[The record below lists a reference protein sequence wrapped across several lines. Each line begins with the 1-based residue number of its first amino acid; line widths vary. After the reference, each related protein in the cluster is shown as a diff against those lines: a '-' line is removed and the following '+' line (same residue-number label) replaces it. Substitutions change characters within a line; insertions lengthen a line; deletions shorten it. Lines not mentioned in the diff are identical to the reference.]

1 MNLTFRGPC
10 IVIYSYNIIRTVHEV
25 VGTHIKYTFPPEY
38 CAVGERITRNS
49 GGTKGAKEIGND
61 LNIM

>member
-1 MNLTFRGPC
+1 M
-10 IVIYSYNIIRTVHEV
+10 IYSYNIIRTVHEV